1 VIGDEFGEPGC
12 VSARRKNS
20 EISTVISGTPMT
32 GSLQGRTIALAE
44 GRQLEELAQML
55 EKEGATALRY
65 PMISILDAPDAAP
78 VIVWLRDLIA
88 DRFDCVVLMTG
99 EALRRLLGFAER
111 EGIRPDVVAALSRTR
126 TITRGP
132 KPVRA
137 LKEINLNP
145 TLIAGTP
152 TTDGVIAALKDL
164 PLQGQTVGVT
174 LYGEPN
180 PTLVQFLNDAGA
192 TVRTVLP
199 YVYAP
204 ASDGDRVTELI
215 ARLAKGEI
223 NVIIFTSSPQVERL
237 YEVAR
242 EKGLESDL
250 RDGLS
255 RTCIAAVGPVVAENL
270 REKGAKVDICPD
282 QGFVMKN
289 LVQQIKRQ
297 TLAT

>member
-1 VIGDEFGEPGC
+1 
-12 VSARRKNS
+12 
-20 EISTVISGTPMT
+20 
-32 GSLQGRTIALAE
+32 
-44 GRQLEELAQML
+44 ML

-78 VIVWLRDLIA
+78 VIAWLRDLVA
-88 DRFDCVVLMTG
+88 DKYSYVILMTG

-111 EGIRPDVVAALSRTR
+111 EGIRQEVVTALSRTR

-137 LKEINLNP
+137 LKEIGLNP
-145 TLIAGTP
+145 TLIAETP
-152 TTDGVIAALKDL
+152 TTDGVIASLKNL
-164 PLQGQTVGVT
+164 PIIGQNVGVT

-180 PTLVQFLNDAGA
+180 PTLVRFLEDAGA

-204 ASDGDRVTELI
+204 ASDGDRVAELI
-215 ARLAKGEI
+215 AVLAKGAI
-223 NVIIFTSSPQVERL
+223 DVIIFTSSPQADRL
-237 YEVAR
+237 YQVAA

-250 RDGLS
+250 RQGLS
-255 RTCIAAVGPVVAENL
+255 QTCVAAVGPVVADNL

-297 TLAT
+297 MG

>member
-1 VIGDEFGEPGC
+1 
-12 VSARRKNS
+12 
-20 EISTVISGTPMT
+20 MT
-32 GSLQGRTIALAE
+32 GPLAGRTIALAE

-65 PMISILDAPDAAP
+65 PMISILNAPDAAP
-78 VIVWLRDLIA
+78 IISWLRDLIA
-88 DRFDCVVLMTG
+88 GKFDCVILMTG

-111 EGIRPDVVAALSRTR
+111 EGIRQEIVTALSRTR

-137 LKEINLNP
+137 LKEIGLNP
-145 TLIAGTP
+145 TLIAETP
-152 TTDGVIAALKDL
+152 TTAGVIATLKNL
-164 PLQGQTVGVT
+164 PVKGQTIGVT

-180 PTLVQFLNDAGA
+180 PTLVQFLEAVGA

-204 ASDGDRVTELI
+204 ASDGDRVAELI
-215 ARLAKGEI
+215 TRLAKGAI
-223 NVIIFTSSPQVERL
+223 DVIIFTSSPQVDRL
-237 YEVAR
+237 YQVAA
-242 EKGLESDL
+242 EKGLENEL
-250 RDGLS
+250 RQGLMNG
-255 RTCIAAVGPVVAENL
+255 RIAAVGPVVADNL
-270 REKGAKVDICPD
+270 REKGAKVDICPE

-297 TLAT
+297 MG

>member
-1 VIGDEFGEPGC
+1 
-12 VSARRKNS
+12 
-20 EISTVISGTPMT
+20 MT

-65 PMISILDAPDAAP
+65 PMISILDAPDTAP
-78 VIVWLRDLIA
+78 VISWLRDLIA
-88 DRFDCVVLMTG
+88 DKFSWVVLMTG

-111 EGIRPDVVAALSRTR
+111 EGIRQEIVTALSRTR

-137 LKEINLNP
+137 LKEIGLNP
-145 TLIAGTP
+145 TLIAETP
-152 TTDGVIAALKDL
+152 TTDGVIATLKNL
-164 PLQGQTVGVT
+164 PVKGQTIGVT

-180 PTLVQFLNDAGA
+180 PTLVQFLEDVGA

-204 ASDGDRVTELI
+204 ASDGDRVAELI
-215 ARLAKGEI
+215 TRLAKGAI
-223 NVIIFTSSPQVERL
+223 DVIIFTSSPQVDRL
-237 YEVAR
+237 YQVAA
-242 EKGLESDL
+242 EKGLENEL
-250 RDGLS
+250 RQGLMS
-255 RTCIAAVGPVVAENL
+255 ARIAAVGPVVADNL
-270 REKGAKVDICPD
+270 LEKGAKVDICPD

-297 TLAT
+297 MG

>member
-1 VIGDEFGEPGC
+1 
-12 VSARRKNS
+12 
-20 EISTVISGTPMT
+20 MT
-32 GSLQGRTIALAE
+32 GSLAGRTIALAE

-65 PMISILDAPDAAP
+65 PMISILDAPNAAP
-78 VIVWLRDLIA
+78 VITWLRDLIA
-88 DRFDCVVLMTG
+88 GKFDCVVLMTG

-111 EGIRPDVVAALSRTR
+111 EGIRQEVIAALGRTR

-137 LKEINLNP
+137 LKEIGLNP
-145 TLIAGTP
+145 SLIAETP
-152 TTDGVIAALKDL
+152 TTDGVITTLKNV
-164 PLQGQTVGVT
+164 PLKGQTIGVT
-174 LYGEPN
+174 LYGESN
-180 PTLVQFLNDAGA
+180 PTLERFLEDAGA

-204 ASDGDRVTELI
+204 ASDSDRVTELI
-215 ARLAKGEI
+215 ARMAKGTI
-223 NVIIFTSSPQVERL
+223 DVVIFTSSPQVDRL
-237 YEVAR
+237 YKVAR
-242 EKGLESDL
+242 EKSLESDL
-250 RDGLS
+250 SHGLAQ
-255 RTCIAAVGPVVAENL
+255 TCVAAVGPVVADNL

-297 TLAT
+297 TLTT